1 MKSVFFIIFVLV
13 GYSLNAQVA
22 SNTESKDSTNIYFQS
37 IEILCKNL
45 HNKFETLFVEQNN
58 LTTNSLPFKIGEH
71 EIKIIDTSELKKLVK
86 KNKDIEIVRIIPLR
100 VKTGEFFV
108 NIIYFSVKI
117 ERKQIKFINM
127 GGYSVVFEYD
137 TNTNSF
143 IFKEIR

>member
-1 MKSVFFIIFVLV
+1 MKSIFFILFVIT
-13 GYSLNAQVA
+13 GFSLKAQIA

-37 IEILCKNL
+37 VVILCNNL

-58 LTTNSLPFKIGEH
+58 LTTNSLPSKIDEH
-71 EIKIIDTSELKKLVK
+71 EIKIIDIAELKKLVK
-86 KNKDIEIVRIIPLR
+86 RNKDIEIVRIIPLR

-117 ERKQIKFINM
+117 ERKQIIFINK
-127 GGYSVVFEYD
+127 GGYSVVFDYD

-143 IFKEIR
+143 IYKEIR

>member
-1 MKSVFFIIFVLV
+1 MKSIFFIIFVLV
-13 GYSLNAQVA
+13 GFSLNAQVA

-37 IEILCKNL
+37 IEILCKKL

-58 LTTNSLPFKIGEH
+58 LTTNSLPLKIGEH
-71 EIKIIDTSELKKLVK
+71 EIKIIDITELKKLVK
-86 KNKDIEIVRIIPLR
+86 KNKDIEIVSIIPLR

-117 ERKQIKFINM
+117 ERKQIIFINK

-143 IFKEIR
+143 ISEEIR